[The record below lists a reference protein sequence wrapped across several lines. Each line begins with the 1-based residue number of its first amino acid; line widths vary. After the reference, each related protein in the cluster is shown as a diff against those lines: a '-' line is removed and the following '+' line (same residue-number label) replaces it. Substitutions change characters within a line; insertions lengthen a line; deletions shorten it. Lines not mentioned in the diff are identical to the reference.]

1 MTPSELSGR
10 ELVEA
15 EVFRKRLEN
24 LTTEMAITLGRTSG
38 SIHVTESKDFSTA
51 LFDLDGEQIGFSGW
65 VSFHVASS
73 VLGVAAV
80 RDSHPP
86 DDVRP
91 GDIYCC
97 NDPYTS
103 GAQHQGDVGVVM
115 PFFHQD
121 QLVGWG
127 FVNEH
132 VADVGGSAIGGMA
145 PAARDVFSEA
155 LRLPGVRIGRDYHL
169 DPEWRRLLEVGVR
182 VPGPVLNDIQS
193 MVAGNNVGQA
203 KLGKLIDRYGAERFH
218 GLSAVS
224 KDLSEKALRRR
235 IEALPAG
242 SFRATDWCEYDGHGE
257 DLVLDVSC
265 QLTVDGDNLSFAFS
279 SESAQIDA
287 FVNGARPAVLGQCMT
302 ALLCLIAYDIP
313 VNAGLWRPL
322 EFDLGPAGTVVN
334 PVPPAPV
341 SNAHMEVGMRVAKL
355 AVNVLSQACA
365 QSESPAL
372 RARVAGQPHDGFP
385 VALLFGPNQHGD
397 PWVTVF
403 QDTAV
408 GVGAGAQSVGDGLD
422 CAGAHCMLGCG
433 MPDIETQEQVDPKV
447 FLYRRIATSSGGAG
461 STRGG
466 LGIEEAAVVRGT
478 ERIAGVGLSSVERVP
493 PSGFGGGLPGAASS
507 YFVLPGTDVLAQ
519 FAAGRL
525 PTLDED
531 AASRVQPPSKTGDL
545 VLDEGD
551 VIVLRGGGGGGLG
564 DPLFRAAELVA
575 DDLRAG
581 YVSPLVGE
589 RCYGVIVD
597 DAGVVDDEATERLRA
612 RIRGERLGREPQ
624 RSARP
629 PLDVGVPVTV
639 ADGAASC
646 ASCEADLGSPTGL
659 ESAVRRVRPLAETF
673 RELAMEIRERPAG
686 LPAAQIEEAFCAS
699 CGSALTVAVAIGAE
713 SSDGAASHPGGK
725 VEAIA

>member
-1 MTPSELSGR
+1 MTPSDLSGR

-51 LFDLDGEQIGFSGW
+51 LFDADGEQIGFSGW

-80 RDSHPP
+80 RDTHELE
-86 DDVRP
+86 DIRP

-115 PFFHQD
+115 PFFD
-121 QLVGWG
+121 GEELVGWG

-155 LRLPGVRIGRDYHL
+155 LRLPGVRIGRDYRL
-169 DPEWRRLLEVGVR
+169 DPEWRRLIEVSVR

-203 KLGKLIDRYGAERFH
+203 KLGKLIERYGLERFRN
-218 GLSAVS
+218 LSAVA
-224 KDLSEKALRRR
+224 KDLSEKALRQR
-235 IEALPAG
+235 IESMSSG
-242 SFRATDWCEYDGHGE
+242 TFRATDWCEYDGHGD
-257 DLVLDVSC
+257 DLLLDVSC
-265 QLTVDGDNLSFAFS
+265 ELTVAGDNLRFAFS
-279 SESAQIDA
+279 SESPQIDA
-287 FVNGARPAVLGQCMT
+287 FVNGAEPAVLGQCMT

-313 VNAGLWRPL
+313 VNAGLWRPI
-322 EFDLGPAGTVVN
+322 EFDLGPEGTVVN

-341 SNAHMEVGMRVAKL
+341 SNAHMEIGMRVAKL
-355 AVNVLSQACA
+355 TVDVLSQACA
-365 QSESPAL
+365 LSDDPAL
-372 RARVAGQPHDGFP
+372 RSRVAGQPHDGFP
-385 VALLFGPNQHGD
+385 VALLFGPNQHGE

-408 GVGAGAQSVGDGLD
+408 GVGAGAQSIGDGLD

-433 MPDIETQEQVDPKV
+433 MPDIETQEQVDPKI

-461 STRGG
+461 SNRGG

-493 PSGFGGGLPGAASS
+493 PSGFGGGQPGAASA
-507 YFVLPGTDVLAQ
+507 YFVLPGTDVLDQ

-531 AASRVQPPSKTGDL
+531 VPSRVQPPSKTGDL

-564 DPLFRAAELVA
+564 DPLFRAPDLVA

-581 YVSPLVGE
+581 YISLLVAE
-589 RCYGVIVD
+589 RCYGVLVD
-597 DAGVVDDEATERLRA
+597 GEGAVDIDATERQRA
-612 RIRGERLGREPQ
+612 TIRGERLGGD
-624 RSARP
+624 ARRP
-629 PLDVGVPVTV
+629 AKAPYDTGVPVTV
-639 ADGAASC
+639 KGGTAHC
-646 ASCEADLGSPTGL
+646 AGCETELGSAAGL
-659 ESAVRRVRPLAETF
+659 ESAVRRQRPLVETF
-673 RELAMEIRERPAG
+673 RALEMEVRERPAG
-686 LPAAQIEEAFCAS
+686 LAEAQIQEAFCPG
-699 CGSALTVAVAIGAE
+699 CGSALAVSVVVVDEDGEAALGART
-713 SSDGAASHPGGK
+713 GR
-725 VEAIA
+725 VEAAA